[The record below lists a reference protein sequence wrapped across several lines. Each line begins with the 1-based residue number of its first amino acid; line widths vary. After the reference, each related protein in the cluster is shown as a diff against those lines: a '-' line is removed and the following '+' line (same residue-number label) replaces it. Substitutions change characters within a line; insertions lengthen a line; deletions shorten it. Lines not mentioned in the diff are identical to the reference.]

1 MIVESQPYFY
11 FLVLIS
17 KADNEKLSAELHAS
31 VDQNTQM
38 YEKVVLVSTA
48 QTKLPAGSIFGLEG
62 LFSFTTSLRW
72 LLSRL

>member
-1 MIVESQPYFY
+1 MVLGVIVECQLHFN

-38 YEKVVLVSTA
+38 YEKVLVVST
-48 QTKLPAGSIFGLEG
+48 L
-62 LFSFTTSLRW
+62 
-72 LLSRL
+72 